1 MAHLG
6 MLRDYE
12 FEGNVDDIRGANV
25 YAPNDE
31 KLGEIDDVIFDHAS
45 GGIRYLV
52 IDTGGWLSSKKFVVP
67 ADRVTQSHKDKN
79 DFYADLSKERI
90 EMFPAYDEKALA
102 KRDTWE
108 EYERSYEKS
117 WSESPVLHQE
127 GTPNIITPPADEIEP
142 LESGRAPVASAGSAV
157 TSSANLTPERI
168 RDKFEPAKAPFTMNR
183 PMDSART
190 SEPAPQANPVTG
202 RLNTFEEHIRNT
214 QGGWRDEC
222 EECKKAA

>member
-1 MAHLG
+1 MAHRSDAHLG

-25 YAPNDE
+25 YGPSDE

-45 GGIRYLV
+45 GAIRYLV
-52 IDTGGWLSSKKFVVP
+52 IDTGGWLSSRKFVVP
-67 ADRVTQSHKDKN
+67 AHRITAYHKNQD
-79 DFYADLSKERI
+79 DFYADLTKERI

-108 EYERSYEKS
+108 EYERNYEKS
-117 WSESPVLHQE
+117 WSESPILHQE
-127 GTPNIITPPADEIEP
+127 GTGNIITPPANEIP
-142 LESGRAPVASAGSAV
+142 AGGGSGKPI

-168 RDKFEPAKAPFTMNR
+168 RDRFEPAKAPFTMNR
-183 PMDSART
+183 PMDSPRT

-222 EECKKAA
+222 EECKRAA